1 MCVFSCSVV
10 SNSLWPHGL
19 YPARL
24 LCPQDFLGKNTGV
37 GCHFLLQ
44 GIFPTQGSNLSLLR
58 LLHWPADSLPL
69 RRLGSPS
76 FPTLSNILSWGE
88 RRGVPKQL
96 SEVTNEISFFNCQYE
111 LMTGCVSSHCSLF
124 DTYYYPILSQEKP
137 IYQIFLPEKSA
148 TFQFM
153 GDGKTPPTISPMEEA
168 KRQMCSFI
176 LVSVWLSVLCVYPL
190 LVRILKDIP
199 RNQRVGYT
207 SFLKWRHWKLFP
219 NQLPSLVLS
228 ELCPWKMS
236 INAIAVLHR
245 TDCKVDWWVESQ
257 MFNIILNLWPNHFH
271 VSWKVF
277 QASKKLRVQYSNLR
291 AL

>member
-24 LCPQDFLGKNTGV
+24 LCPQDFIGKNTGV

-44 GIFPTQGSNLSLLR
+44 GIFPTQGSNLSFLR

-69 RRLGSPS
+69 HRLGSPS

-96 SEVTNEISFFNCQYE
+96 SEVTNEISFFSCQYE
-111 LMTGCVSSHCSLF
+111 LMIGCVSSHCSLF

-176 LVSVWLSVLCVYPL
+176 LVSVWLSVLCVYSL

-199 RNQRVGYT
+199 RNQRVGHT

-219 NQLPSLVLS
+219 NPQPSWATWTSYSVSFSSDLFWLQPTALFSAIWTLPLENERKCNCCASQNWLQSWL
-228 ELCPWKMS
+228 MS
-236 INAIAVLHR
+236 
-245 TDCKVDWWVESQ
+245 
-257 MFNIILNLWPNHFH
+257 
-271 VSWKVF
+271 
-277 QASKKLRVQYSNLR
+277 RVPDV
-291 AL
+291 